1 MSRELI
7 FYPVI
12 KEEESG
18 RYRPILYD
26 MKNNPADIFWRSQS
40 FIDISYFTDNLRM
53 VGKEEL
59 DDCFIDMCFD
69 IGDGKEYPTYIYELT
84 EDIIYSNSIDM
95 GIVSG
100 YCPIE
105 EVKLYYKVDCPQ
117 EYLTWEMSKPIPP
130 EVYVEL
136 PEEEKKSYMKF
147 YTIDQYS
154 TSYIC
159 NILYEILDRL
169 YVPYDIKGKK
179 CILVQYSF

>member
-7 FYPVI
+7 FYPAI
-12 KEEESG
+12 KEESTG
-18 RYRPILYD
+18 KYIPILFD

-53 VGKEEL
+53 VDKEEL

-69 IGDGKEYPTYIYELT
+69 IEDGKEYPTYIYELT

-105 EVKLYYKVDCPQ
+105 EVKLYYSSDSPQ
-117 EYLTWEMSKPIPP
+117 EYLTWEMSKPLSPEIFIEIPDD
-130 EVYVEL
+130 
-136 PEEEKKSYMKF
+136 EKKKYMKF
-147 YTIDQYS
+147 YTVDQYS

-169 YVPYDIKGKK
+169 YVPYDTKGKK
-179 CILVQYSF
+179 CILVRYSF